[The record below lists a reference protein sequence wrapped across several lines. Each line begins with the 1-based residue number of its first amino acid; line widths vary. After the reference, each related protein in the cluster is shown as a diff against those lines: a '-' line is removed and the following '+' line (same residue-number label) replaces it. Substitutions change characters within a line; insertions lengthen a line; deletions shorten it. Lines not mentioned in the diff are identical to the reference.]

1 MDLEYYKR
9 NDLRKYFISKYIEK
23 SNDNSLQDLLYFL
36 MCYKACVRA
45 KVSLFRAKTEIIGEK
60 RKTYLEEAED
70 LLELAG
76 SYLESL

>member
-1 MDLEYYKR
+1 
-9 NDLRKYFISKYIEK
+9 
-23 SNDNSLQDLLYFL
+23 

-60 RKTYLEEAED
+60 RKTQLEESKD

-76 SYLESL
+76 LYLESL